1 MSFADLPPQSPINER
16 ADVYAASAL
25 ALSRAVAATG
35 PCVLDVAYG
44 DDYWQKLDIYLP
56 PGPSADRGRGLP
68 VFVCIH
74 GGGWT
79 HGYKEWMGF
88 MAPPLVSLPAVF
100 VSISY
105 RLAPAVRYPAPL
117 DDCLAALAWIHA
129 NIARHGGDPGRIVV
143 GGHSAG
149 AHLASLV
156 ALRRDLYGPHG
167 LPADVVKACFPFS
180 GVYDFTDEGAAATGS
195 ALLGDGA
202 MRREASP
209 LFHVAGNRTPFVVT
223 WAENERPYIL
233 STSAA
238 FASALKREPGRLVQ
252 HVFPLFDHFWIN
264 LDMQRPE
271 STWVRTARAWMAG
284 DPATAPAFF

>member
-1 MSFADLPPQSPINER
+1 MSFADLPPQSPINDR
-16 ADVYAASAL
+16 ADVYAATAL
-25 ALSRAVAATG
+25 ALSQAVAATQ
-35 PCVLDVAYG
+35 PCVLDVPYG
-44 DDYWQKLDIYLP
+44 NDYWQKVDIYLP
-56 PGPSADRGRGLP
+56 PQKGSFLP

-88 MAPPLVSLPAVF
+88 MAPPLVSLPAIF
-100 VSISY
+100 VSVSY
-105 RLAPAVRYPAPL
+105 RLAPAVRYPAAL
-117 DDCLAALAWIHA
+117 DDCLAALAWVYR
-129 NIARHGGDPGRIVV
+129 NIARHGGDPGRIFV

-149 AHLASLV
+149 AHLAALV
-156 ALRRDLYGPHG
+156 ALRRDLYAPHG

-180 GVYDFTDEGAAATGS
+180 GVYDFTEPAAAATGG
-195 ALLGDGA
+195 AMLGDGEV
-202 MRREASP
+202 RRVASP
-209 LFHVAGNRTPFVVT
+209 IFHVAGNRTPFVVT

-238 FASALKREPGRLVQ
+238 FAEALKREPGRLVQ
-252 HVFPLFDHFWIN
+252 HMFPLFDHFWIN

-271 STWVRTARAWMAG
+271 SKWVRTVRAWMSG